1 MQSCRH
7 LICFISWIFI
17 YLSTC
22 QHVFAQGFSSRMY
35 SYSTR
40 DGLPSNV
47 VSKVLTDKDGFT
59 WVLTTNG
66 LARFD
71 GNRFN
76 TILHDNRNKQSIYS
90 GAIKDI
96 VLDEEGVL
104 WVIQGNQLSKH
115 LNQGSEFESFPLPDS
130 LISNQILSCFVDT
143 KKSRVII
150 GAMGDFLLL
159 DLKTKKYS
167 STGWRQFVRKQIPLF
182 KPLLQG
188 NSIIPK
194 SGEEYWL
201 LATNGLFSY
210 STKTN
215 LFNYYPSNLIREFQ
229 GLSMY
234 LSAQNKLWMGSYN
247 DGIVAFDIENKT
259 WKSWLLPDS
268 LLDSH
273 HLQSVYSLQFISPNK
288 IIGISRNHVVIFNPS
303 NEQLSSLP
311 ILGLEGES
319 VSILPQ
325 ALFIDKKA
333 SRLWIASQHGV
344 LRSLDEPVFDFSPIK
359 IPGGNRFYTQFIEN
373 EIDSGFQAL
382 SVYTNELISLNKY
395 LRNTQS
401 TKEIAQFPINFIS
414 AIRKD
419 PKGNLWICMRNEVIV
434 YDVISAQWI
443 QINLPESPVKSKN
456 RVFWDV
462 VFDAK
467 GFAYTCSWT
476 DGVFQIGSDFK
487 YKKNIPIPTANS
499 DCRFQ
504 SIKLDLNH
512 NRLWVAT
519 ENQGVYC
526 LNLTNN
532 SSFWLKYQQNK
543 PNSLPG
549 YPILDLE
556 LAHDGTIWI
565 CSATNGLAHFSV
577 EQNLMTHYNQQNG
590 LSSNFTYWCS
600 FDKKGR
606 MWVSCPSSINLF
618 DPKTQT
624 FSSFGMESGWT
635 NQEVFKPSRM
645 RNGELIFGTM
655 NGFFKIREKHFATGI
670 KNPEVYI
677 RGVYLGDS
685 SLSISQKAILNSDQN
700 SITIQFGAI
709 DYTLPDKL
717 QFQYLINSDTAWK
730 NINERELSLINL
742 APGDYTI
749 QIRAANIHHSWSKP
763 ITWQFHIQTPFW
775 RKAWFIVFCISVIAL
790 SVYFII
796 RRQLNSVR
804 TKAQLKQRIA
814 ETEMAALRAQMNPH
828 FIFNCLNSIDNL
840 IQQNDSLNAAK
851 YLHRFARLIRDVLE
865 HSRSTEIPFRK
876 DWETIRIYLELEQ
889 LRQDGSIQLTF
900 EADAELLQGD
910 YRVPPLLIQPFI
922 ENALHHGLLHKML
935 GEKSLSIVAHIQED
949 ELIYTIEDNGIGR
962 VAALKIKSAQSKD
975 RPSLGVQ
982 ISSERIAFYPSRLG
996 SSSIETIDL
1005 YHADGSAAGTRVI
1018 VRLQT

>member
-1 MQSCRH
+1 MQSIRQ
-7 LICFISWIFI
+7 LICLISGIII

-22 QHVFAQGFSSRMY
+22 QHARAQGFSNRMY
-35 SYSTR
+35 AYSTR

-76 TILHDNRNKQSIYS
+76 SILHDNRNKLSIKS

-96 VLDEEGVL
+96 ILDEAGIL
-104 WVIQGNQLSKH
+104 WVVQGNQLSKH
-115 LNQGSEFESFPLPDS
+115 LNHSFDFESFPLPDS
-130 LISNQILSCFVDT
+130 LISNQIISCYIDSR
-143 KKSRVII
+143 KSQAII
-150 GAMGDFLLL
+150 GATGDFLLL
-159 DLKTKKYS
+159 DLNTGKYR
-167 STGWRQFVRKQIPLF
+167 STGWRQYVRKQIPLF

-194 SGEEYWL
+194 SGDEYWL

-210 STKTN
+210 STKTH
-215 LFNYYPSNLIREFQ
+215 LFNYYPSDLIREFQ
-229 GLSMY
+229 GLSLY
-234 LSAQNKLWMGSYN
+234 TSVHNKLWMGSYN
-247 DGIVAFDIENKT
+247 NGIVAFDIKSKT

-273 HLQSVYSLQFISPNK
+273 HLQSVYSLQVISPNK
-288 IIGISRNHVVIFNPS
+288 IIGISRNHVVVFNPI
-303 NEQLSSLP
+303 NEQFSSLS
-311 ILGLEGES
+311 ITGLEGEPLPIS
-319 VSILPQ
+319 PQ

-333 SRLWIASQHGV
+333 NRLWIACQQGV
-344 LRSLDEPVFDFSPIK
+344 LRSLDEPVFDFYPIQ

-373 EIDSGFQAL
+373 EINDEFQAL
-382 SVYTNELISLNKY
+382 SIYTNELISLNKQ
-395 LRNTQS
+395 LLKTHSTQ
-401 TKEIAQFPINFIS
+401 EIAQFPINFIS

-419 PKGNLWICMRNEVIV
+419 PKGNLWVCMRNEVIV
-434 YDVISAQWI
+434 RDVISAQWI
-443 QINLPESPVKSKN
+443 RINLPESPVNSKN

-462 VFDAK
+462 VFDDN

-476 DGVFQIGSDFK
+476 DGVFQIGPDLKFK
-487 YKKNIPIPTANS
+487 KIIPIPSTNT
-499 DCRFQ
+499 DCRYQ
-504 SIKLDLNH
+504 AIKFDTNY
-512 NRLWVAT
+512 NRLWIAT

-526 LNLTNN
+526 LNLKNN
-532 SSFWLKYQQNK
+532 SSFWLRYQQNK

-549 YPILDLE
+549 YPIVDLE
-556 LAHDGTIWI
+556 LATDGSIWI
-565 CSATNGLAHFSV
+565 CTTSNGLAHFSV
-577 EQNLMTHYNQQNG
+577 EQNTMTHFNQQNG

-618 DPKTQT
+618 DPQTQS

-635 NQEVFKPSRM
+635 DQEVFKPSRM
-645 RNGELIFGTM
+645 RNGELLFGTM
-655 NGFFKIREKHFATGI
+655 NGYFQLNEVNFATGNI
-670 KNPEVYI
+670 NPEVYI
-677 RGVYLGDS
+677 RGVLLGDS
-685 SLSISQKAILNSDQN
+685 SLSISQKAILNSNQN

-717 QFQYLINSDTAWK
+717 QFQYLINSDKAWK
-730 NINERELSLINL
+730 NTNERELNLINL
-742 APGDYTI
+742 PPGDYTI
-749 QIRAANIHHSWSKP
+749 QIRAANIHHTWSKP
-763 ITWQFHIQTPFW
+763 VTWQFLIQTPFW
-775 RKAWFIVFCISVIAL
+775 KKGWFLILCISLIAVIAYL
-790 SVYFII
+790 II
-796 RRQLNSVR
+796 RRRLIAIRS
-804 TKAQLKQRIA
+804 KAQLKQRIA

-889 LRQDGSIQLTF
+889 LRQDGSINLTF

-922 ENALHHGLLHKML
+922 ENAMHHGLLHKMS
-935 GEKSLSIVAHIQED
+935 GEKYLKIVAQVKGE

-962 VAALKIKSAQSKD
+962 DTAMKIKLAHSKD

-982 ISSERIAFYPSRLG
+982 ISSERIAFYTSRLG
-996 SSSIETIDL
+996 SSSVETIDL
-1005 YHADGSAAGTRVI
+1005 YHSDGSAAGTRVI